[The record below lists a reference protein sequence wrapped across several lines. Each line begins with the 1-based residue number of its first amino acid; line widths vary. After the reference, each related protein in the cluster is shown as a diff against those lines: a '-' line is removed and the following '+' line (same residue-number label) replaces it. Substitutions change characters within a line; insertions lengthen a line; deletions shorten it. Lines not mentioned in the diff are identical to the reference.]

1 MVLLLA
7 AVAVATVAAGRGMT
21 ERTDAQ
27 GVGCA
32 VNPAELSID
41 AEEQGALDAINAL
54 RSAAGL
60 ATLSPS
66 PALGQAAAHKSA
78 TMAATGFFAHDDP
91 GRTWLQRVQECG
103 YRASPLVWENLAE
116 GTDTGRATVQLWR
129 DSPPHNQAIMNS
141 SLRAVGIARVR
152 AGGGAWYWTADF
164 GAAVEGGST
173 SPTSPATTSAP
184 PAPVTAPAP
193 SIATSP
199 GGLQVGGLATVS
211 AGRGDCLNVRF
222 TPGRTAPIAGCVP
235 DGAVVRVAGGPQ
247 TSDGASWWLLDG
259 LGWASGEFLVPGGS
273 GAALL
278 SSLAAVLRLPP
289 LDEDPCLP
297 PAGAA
302 ACDSL
307 RLALWLGDPDAWAA
321 WQIG

>member
-66 PALGQAAAHKSA
+66 PALGKSA

-116 GTDTGRATVQLWR
+116 GTETGRATVQMWR
-129 DSPPHNQAIMNS
+129 DSPPHHQAMMNS

-152 AGGGAWYWTADF
+152 AAGGTWYWTADF
-164 GAAVEGGST
+164 GAAVEGNST
-173 SPTSPATTSAP
+173 ASAP
-184 PAPVTAPAP
+184 PVPAGGPPPPAPPPAP
-193 SIATSP
+193 SVPLASV
-199 GGLQVGGLATVS
+199 GLQLGALATVS

-222 TPGRTAPIAGCVP
+222 TPGRNAPIAGC
-235 DGAVVRVAGGPQ
+235 
-247 TSDGASWWLLDG
+247 
-259 LGWASGEFLVPGGS
+259 
-273 GAALL
+273 
-278 SSLAAVLRLPP
+278 LP
-289 LDEDPCLP
+289 
-297 PAGAA
+297 
-302 ACDSL
+302 
-307 RLALWLGDPDAWAA
+307 
-321 WQIG
+321 